1 MDEVLVSLDTFY
13 TTMMDWARS
22 CDIENPE
29 RYYVDP
35 RSDNSIKA
43 QQTKQVSSKQ
53 QTDMQNL
60 LITQAIKLEQMRSAI
75 DKYRAD
81 QDTQFKY
88 YNANLQAQIEEAKI
102 VGEAA
107 LQMIN
112 LREEPRSVPEKQI
125 TGEVINGKGNSTDEG
140 ASETATEQSADKANS
155 E

>member
-1 MDEVLVSLDTFY
+1 
-13 TTMMDWARS
+13 MMDWART

-43 QQTKQVSSKQ
+43 QQSKQVSSKQ

-88 YNANLQAQIEEAKI
+88 YNANLSAQIEEAKI
-102 VGEAA
+102 VGDAA
-107 LQMIN
+107 LAMIK
-112 LREEPRSVPEKQI
+112 LYDEKGNEMKNVA
-125 TGEVINGKGNSTDEG
+125 GEVLENGKQGNGRDEG
-140 ASETATEQSADKANS
+140 KREAIAEQPADS
-155 E
+155 DDSQ